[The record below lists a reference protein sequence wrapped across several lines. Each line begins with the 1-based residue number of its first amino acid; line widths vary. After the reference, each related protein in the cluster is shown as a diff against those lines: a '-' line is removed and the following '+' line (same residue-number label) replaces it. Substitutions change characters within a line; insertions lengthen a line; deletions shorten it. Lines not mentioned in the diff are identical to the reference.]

1 MLFMGRPPHPLA
13 VLTAFRF
20 TWWQRLALG
29 WLVLLVL
36 VAAVA
41 PLLPLPYPPGLPD
54 LANMA
59 VPPFRAARHW
69 LGTDP
74 QGRDVLSILVYGTR
88 TAVLLTLPA
97 ALLAAL
103 VGGLAGAAAG
113 FWENSARVPLAYWLV
128 GIGSTWWVL
137 QLPLPMLGLGLM
149 LIGAL
154 LALLARSQNRPLLT
168 WQLPVD
174 ALVVGTATA
183 LDTIPRLIVVV
194 AVVASIGLSAPGL
207 LAVMVLTA
215 WPPMARL
222 VRAQMLRVRQLPF
235 IEAARA
241 AGLPERQIWFR
252 HALPHALHPLRTA
265 LPLSVAGLL
274 GLESTLSFL
283 GIGLPPE
290 VASWGRLLA
299 TVRDEPSAWW
309 ALLFPSILLTLSILS
324 LNTLSRIST
333 FRA

>member
-1 MLFMGRPPHPLA
+1 MA
-13 VLTAFRF
+13 VLTALRP
-20 TWWQRLALG
+20 TWLQRLALG
-29 WLVLLVL
+29 WLALLVL
-36 VAAVA
+36 LAAAA
-41 PLLPLPYPPGLPD
+41 PLLPLPYPPGVPD

-59 VPPFRAARHW
+59 VPPFSAARHW

-74 QGRDVLSILVYGTR
+74 QGRDVLSTLVFGAR

-113 FWENSARVPLAYWLV
+113 FWGNTARVPLPYWLMSAG
-128 GIGSTWWVL
+128 GIWWSL
-137 QLPLPMLGLGLM
+137 QLPSPVLGLGL
-149 LIGAL
+149 GFAGVF
-154 LALLARSQNRPLLT
+154 LALLTNFQSRTLPAWP
-168 WQLPVD
+168 LPVN
-174 ALVVGTATA
+174 ALVMGTATA

-194 AVVASIGLSAPGL
+194 AVVASIGLSTSGL
-207 LAVMVLTA
+207 LAVLVLTT
-215 WPPMARL
+215 WPQLARL

-235 IEAARA
+235 VEAARA
-241 AGLPERQIWFR
+241 AGLSERQVWFR
-252 HALPHALHPLRTA
+252 HALPHAMHPLRTA

-299 TVRDEPSAWW
+299 TVRSEPSAWW
-309 ALLFPSILLTLSILS
+309 ALLFPSLLLTISLLS
-324 LNTLSRIST
+324 LNTLSRSPNPRT
-333 FRA
+333 